1 MKISIKKYAE
11 ALVESLADEKDKKKV
26 GEKINNLL
34 KILAKRKQSKLIR
47 QLSQEFKT
55 EWMKKKGQLE
65 VLVTL
70 PYKPSDEEKL
80 RIIRSLGEA
89 LKKEIIMGIKVDEKV
104 IGGMKIEFEDYIID
118 GTVAKSLEMLK
129 LNLINTN

>member
-55 EWMKKKGQLE
+55 VWMKKKGQLE